1 MAWTE
6 DDISR
11 LKDALASGQ
20 LRIRTS
26 DGRQIEYRTVTELQ
40 RVLTQVENE
49 VSPRVTPSVRRLK
62 TRAGFSA

>member
-11 LKDALASGQ
+11 IKDALASGQ

-26 DGRQIEYRTVTELQ
+26 DGRQIEYRSVTELQ
-40 RVLTQVENE
+40 RVLVQIEDE
-49 VSPRVTPSVRRLK
+49 VSPRSVPAMRRLK
-62 TRAGFSA
+62 TRAGFSV